1 MRDRLVILALALALA
16 VVACGRAAPP
26 VPGVVEVHNA
36 WARPA
41 DSGLVSAVYL
51 SIVNRTSSPVSYKGA
66 SSPLATD
73 VSLHETMEMS
83 GMVHM
88 MPLDTVPPI
97 APGDSLVLT
106 EGAKHLM
113 VSGLRRRIAA
123 GDTLPIIITLR
134 DGSVLHV
141 NAVVRTP

>member
-1 MRDRLVILALALALA
+1 MRTWFVMLA
-16 VVACGRAAPP
+16 VAAVSCGRAASP
-26 VPGVVEVHNA
+26 VQDVVEVHNA

-41 DSGLVSAVYL
+41 DSGLVSAVYF
-51 SIVNRTSSPVSYKGA
+51 SMVNRTATPVSYKGA
-66 SSPLATD
+66 SSPLAND
-73 VSLHETMEMS
+73 VGLHETMEMS

-123 GDTLPIIITLR
+123 GDTLPVSITLR
-134 DGSVLHV
+134 DGRVIHV
-141 NAVVRTP
+141 NAIVRTP

>member
-1 MRDRLVILALALALA
+1 MRGWLVLFA
-16 VVACGRAAPP
+16 VAVLACGRAAPP
-26 VPGVVEVHNA
+26 GPRVVEVQNA

-41 DSGLVSAVYL
+41 DSGLVTAVYL
-51 SIVNRTSSPVSYKGA
+51 SIVNRTSAPVSYKGA
-66 SSPLATD
+66 SSPWAAD
-73 VSLHETMEMS
+73 VGLHQTMEMS

-97 APGDSLVLT
+97 APGDSLVLA

-113 VSGLRRRIAA
+113 VSGLRRRLAP
-123 GDTLPIIITLR
+123 GDTLPVAITLR

-141 NAVVRTP
+141 NAVVRRP